1 MKSHEN
7 QWKTATFYFCGSHFS
22 VWNPNVL
29 YRCAF
34 DKRDLCASFDV
45 FMSSLRRLENFLQRR
60 EVETFLFSRVIYGV
74 KSPHVGYTRGW
85 KAMKTS
91 EKQQLLLLRLAF
103 QRLTSQRSV
112 LMCVRQ
118 TRPRRI
124 FWLTYELPAT
134 SRKLFTAPRSWD
146 VFIFKRHFWG

>member
-1 MKSHEN
+1 MKN
-7 QWKTATFYFCGSHFS
+7 FNFCFCGLHFS
-22 VWNPNVL
+22 VLYPNVL
-29 YRCAF
+29 YRYAF
-34 DKRDLCASFDV
+34 DRRNLDASFDLL
-45 FMSSLRRLENFLQRR
+45 MSFLRRLENFLHRR
-60 EVETFLFSRVIYGV
+60 EVETFLFSSVISGA

-118 TRPRRI
+118 TRPRHI
-124 FWLTYELPAT
+124 FWRTYELPAM
-134 SRKLFTAPRSWD
+134 SRKFFTVPRSWNI
-146 VFIFKRHFWG
+146 FISKARVYPTCGDFAP